1 MHTYTSIY
9 AYTYIYIYIHTHT
22 SHIYYYIYTVYIH
35 VYMYTYMF
43 GSCFIGIVLVTLS
56 LTFAT
61 IKTAC
66 LDESRQQP
74 YPKTRPRLPCVCVF
88 LSLLPP
94 G

>member
-74 YPKTRPRLPCVCVF
+74 YPRLPCVCVF
-88 LSLLPP
+88 LSLLPS